1 MICKNKI
8 IFFLLAFS
16 LSVANESY
24 NHSFDFYS
32 NNVNEINSNM
42 SINPSSGK
50 LEAMLFSAIIPG
62 SGQYLINNQKGK
74 AIVFITAEV
83 LAWIGYFIYKNKA
96 DDFKT
101 QYQNYGDEHWGFDTW
116 CQNYYQ
122 WNGDDEESLL
132 YQHLFSNGDEYV
144 EISEGS
150 HHIAFWDN
158 QIFMQ
163 TNTDEFQDLYEFI
176 DSDYMENNNVI
187 IDKDHHFY
195 EKIVKYNHFFAGWD
209 DHDSIAIHQNEVDYL
224 VPISPHKE
232 KYRNLYNESVQ
243 NYRIKGHIM
252 SFIFINHFTSMLDAL
267 VTRTKL
273 SEDISV
279 LYDYDPTISFH
290 EAKLII
296 KLK

>member
-8 IFFLLAFS
+8 IFFLLALS

-24 NHSFDFYS
+24 NHSFNFYS

-42 SINPSSGK
+42 SINPSTGK

-74 AIVFITAEV
+74 AIVFLTAET
-83 LAWIGYFIYKNKA
+83 LAWIGYFVYKNKA
-96 DDFKT
+96 DDSKT

-116 CQNYYQ
+116 CQNYDN
-122 WNGDDEESLL
+122 WENDADFG
-132 YQHLFSNGDEYV
+132 HLFSNEDGYV
-144 EISEGS
+144 LISEGS
-150 HHIAFWDN
+150 HHINFIDN
-158 QIFMQ
+158 GFFKQ
-163 TNTDEFQDLYEFI
+163 TNTDAFQALYEEI

-209 DHDSIAIHQNEVDYL
+209 DHDSIAVHQNEVDYL

-232 KYRNLYNESVQ
+232 KYRNLYNESVR

-279 LYDYDPTISFH
+279 LYDYDPIINFH
-290 EAKLII
+290 EAKLIV

>member
-8 IFFLLAFS
+8 IFFLLALS
-16 LSVANESY
+16 LSIANQAY

-83 LAWIGYFIYKNKA
+83 LAWIGYFIYKNKS

-101 QYQNYGDEHWGFDTW
+101 QYQNYGDENWRFDTW

-195 EKIVKYNHFFAGWD
+195 EKIVKYNHFF
-209 DHDSIAIHQNEVDYL
+209 E
-224 VPISPHKE
+224 
-232 KYRNLYNESVQ
+232 
-243 NYRIKGHIM
+243 
-252 SFIFINHFTSMLDAL
+252 
-267 VTRTKL
+267 
-273 SEDISV
+273 
-279 LYDYDPTISFH
+279 
-290 EAKLII
+290 
-296 KLK
+296 

>member
-83 LAWIGYFIYKNKA
+83 LAWIGYFVYKNKA

-116 CQNYYQ
+116 CQNYDN
-122 WNGDDEESLL
+122 WENDADFG
-132 YQHLFSNGDEYV
+132 HLFSNEDGYV
-144 EISEGS
+144 LISEGS
-150 HHIAFWDN
+150 HHI
-158 QIFMQ
+158 
-163 TNTDEFQDLYEFI
+163 
-176 DSDYMENNNVI
+176 S
-187 IDKDHHFY
+187 
-195 EKIVKYNHFFAGWD
+195 
-209 DHDSIAIHQNEVDYL
+209 
-224 VPISPHKE
+224 
-232 KYRNLYNESVQ
+232 
-243 NYRIKGHIM
+243 
-252 SFIFINHFTSMLDAL
+252 
-267 VTRTKL
+267 
-273 SEDISV
+273 
-279 LYDYDPTISFH
+279 
-290 EAKLII
+290 
-296 KLK
+296 